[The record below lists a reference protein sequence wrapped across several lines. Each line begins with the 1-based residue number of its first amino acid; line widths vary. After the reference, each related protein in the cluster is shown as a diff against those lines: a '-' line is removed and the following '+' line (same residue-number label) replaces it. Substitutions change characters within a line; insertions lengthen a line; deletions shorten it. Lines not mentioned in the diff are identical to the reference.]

1 MREELALIEPAWH
14 SASEL
19 TLSEVGRALAGSGA
33 LMAHRVLASFL
44 ESYLVVAECL
54 PARPVRTGVDEG
66 AFLRECLE
74 VGQQLR
80 LQRRITSG
88 ESLST
93 ELFRSALKLAENRGL
108 LDVRDPE
115 LIAARQAFVD
125 ELRELVRRI
134 RVVATI
140 DRGQRETDALAPTA
154 AGGV

>member
-19 TLSEVGRALAGSGA
+19 TLGEVGRALAHSGA
-33 LMAHRVLASFL
+33 LMAHRVLSSFL
-44 ESYLVVAECL
+44 ESYHVVAECL
-54 PARPVRTGVDEG
+54 LVSPVRTRVDED
-66 AFLRECLE
+66 AFLRECLD

-88 ESLST
+88 EALST

-108 LDVRDPE
+108 LDAHDPE
-115 LIAARQAFVD
+115 ITAGRQAFVE
-125 ELRELVRRI
+125 ELRELMRRI
-134 RVVATI
+134 RVVAQI
-140 DRGQRETDALAPTA
+140 DRAQRQTDAVAPTP